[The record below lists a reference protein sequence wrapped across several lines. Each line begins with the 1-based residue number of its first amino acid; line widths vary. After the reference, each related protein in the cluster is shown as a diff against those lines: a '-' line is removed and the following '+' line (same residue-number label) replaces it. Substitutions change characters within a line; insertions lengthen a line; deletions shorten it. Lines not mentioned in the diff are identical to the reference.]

1 MRKGLI
7 RSPYMPVRKT
17 APATPQN
24 FTGYVLSGDEVAELV
39 KKISTL
45 HDELTGK
52 VGQADSLLDSVNEH
66 LDRSHKAVNRLTE
79 VQDGIRFIQGKDGSD
94 GRDGRDADE
103 EKMVQR
109 ILAAIRQPIDGE
121 TPVVDYNRIVSD
133 VRKLIE
139 VKDGKDAT
147 VDYNRI
153 LNDVK
158 EKLTIDHVPGLR
170 GEIDSYRNQLAG
182 KVYGEDTWARGGG
195 DTVVQGTGVT
205 IIPNANGQ
213 KVISATGGGGSTPLT
228 PTGAVNGVNQVYVVV
243 SRPSSVVADG
253 ITYYEGHGYSYSA
266 LQITMDSPPSQYIRY
281 YA

>member
-17 APATPQN
+17 AAVTPQN

-39 KKISTL
+39 KKISAL

-52 VGQADSLLDSVNEH
+52 VGQADSLLDSVNQH

-94 GRDGRDADE
+94 GRDGKDADE
-103 EKMVQR
+103 EKMIQR
-109 ILAAIRQPIDGE
+109 ILSAIRQPIDGE
-121 TPVVDYNRIVSD
+121 TPVVDYDRIVSD

-147 VDYNRI
+147 VDYDRI

-158 EKLTIDHVPGLR
+158 EKLTIDHIPGVR
-170 GEIDSYRNQLAG
+170 GEMDSYRNQLAG
-182 KVYGEDTWARGGG
+182 QVYGKDTWARGGG
-195 DTVVQGTGVT
+195 DTVKQGTNIT
-205 IIPNANGQ
+205 ITTNKDGQ
-213 KVISATGGGGSTPLT
+213 KVISSTGGSSSTPLT
-228 PTGAVNGVNQVYVVV
+228 PTGAVNGTNQVFGVV
-243 SRPSSVVADG
+243 SEPSSVVSDG
-253 ITYYEGHGYSYSA
+253 ITYYENHGYTYSA
-266 LQITMDSPPSQYIRY
+266 LQITMDSPPSEYIRY